1 MFDADVFFSGF
12 CGKND
17 EELASAARENKE
29 AANALILR
37 YSKVI
42 LVKAGLYAS
51 NNADADD
58 LRQEGLIALM
68 KAVDSFDGSRGAKF
82 STYAEV
88 CINNQMRTYLA
99 KLKKEPIPQSLEDID
114 DEQFTE
120 RETPES
126 IYFNKAF
133 FAELWFVVENVLSAA
148 ERQVFCLCIQG
159 HSYSETAEKLGMSVK
174 SVNNAMQRSR
184 RKIRDFFGG
193 KL

>member
-1 MFDADVFFSGF
+1 MFDADVFFSEF
-12 CGKND
+12 CGKSD
-17 EELASAARENKE
+17 EELVSAARESKE
-29 AANALILR
+29 AANTLILR

-42 LVKAGLYAS
+42 LAKAGLFAN

-68 KAVDSFDGSRGAKF
+68 KAVDSFDGSRGTKF

-88 CINNQMRTYLA
+88 CINNQMWTYLA
-99 KLKKEPIPQSLEDID
+99 KLKKEPVAQSLEDIE

-126 IYFNKAF
+126 IYFNKEF
-133 FAELWFVVENVLSAA
+133 FAELWFVVENVLSTV
-148 ERQVFCLCIQG
+148 ERQVFCFCIQG
-159 HSYSETAEKLGMSVK
+159 HSYAETAEKLGMSVK

-184 RKIRDFFGG
+184 RKIREFFDG